1 MKFDRSKKPEAS
13 EEKLFRTPSVREFSL
28 DNSLRVIFVEKKELP
43 IIRINLVINAGSI
56 LDPSN
61 KKGVSNLLAMCLDEG
76 AGKYN
81 SLELSEQLDLLGA
94 RFSLY
99 SDSDNIHLTLQ
110 VLKENFRKC
119 VDILS
124 LILIEPHLNEKDFER
139 EKRRILTRIKQL
151 SDDPEYIA
159 NTSFEEKLLGK
170 GNSYSYPALGL
181 INDITDLTNN
191 DINNCYKK
199 SILPNNAFIVVVGDI
214 SENDLQDIF
223 RSAFSDWKQGKIN
236 LEFEN
241 QLRKDEKKLYIVNK
255 KDSVQTEIRTGH
267 HTSGRKSSDYFRKH
281 LMNTIL
287 GGQFTSRLNH
297 NLREKN
303 GYTYGAGSTFNYNMK
318 SAYFAVSTSVGIE
331 NTVNAL
337 NEIFNE
343 LNKIKLGVTEEE
355 LEFAKSSII
364 RKFPTNF
371 ETYRQVASNIIGK
384 IIFDLPEDY
393 LETYLENIKSVSIED
408 VNGTALS
415 NIHPDVT
422 TTILV
427 GDKSK
432 LLKQLSGNN
441 FGEIEIVE
449 SED

>member
-13 EEKLFRTPSVREFSL
+13 EEKLFRAPSIREFSL

-43 IIRINLVINAGSI
+43 IIRINLVINSGSI
-56 LDPSN
+56 FDPIH
-61 KKGVSNLLAMCLDEG
+61 KKGTSNLLTMCLDEG

-99 SDSDNIHLTLQ
+99 SDNDNIHLTLQ

-124 LILIEPHLNEKDFER
+124 LILIEPHLNKKDFER

-151 SDDPEYIA
+151 SDDPEYLA
-159 NTSFEEKLLGK
+159 NTSFEATLLGK
-170 GNSYSYPALGL
+170 GNSYSYPSLGL
-181 INDITDLTNN
+181 VNDITNITNN
-191 DINNCYKK
+191 DINNYYKK
-199 SILPNNAFIVVVGDI
+199 SILSNNAFIVVVGDI
-214 SENDLQDIF
+214 SEKDLQDIF

-241 QLRKDEKKLYIVNK
+241 ELRKDEKKLYIVNK
-255 KDSVQTEIRTGH
+255 NDSVQSEIRTGH
-267 HTSGRKSSDYFRKH
+267 HTTCRKSSDYFSKH

-297 NLREKN
+297 NLREKK
-303 GYTYGAGSTFNYNMK
+303 GYTYGVGSTFNYNMK

-331 NTVNAL
+331 NTANAL

-343 LNKIKLGVTEEE
+343 LNRIKLGVTEEE

-408 VNGTALS
+408 VNRTAS
-415 NIHPDVT
+415 THIHPDLT
-422 TTILV
+422 TTVLV

-441 FGEIEIVE
+441 FGEIEIVV
-449 SED
+449 SQD